1 MKKERRKLFHV
12 GVLRTIKMVSGCG
25 LVGRAVASKTR
36 GLQFKSGHR
45 QALYKGNLFSL
56 NCFEK
61 AKMKKKGPVMADF
74 YKNEL

>member
-45 QALYKGNLFSL
+45 QALYIEHLFAL
-56 NCFEK
+56 NYFEK
-61 AKMKKKGPVMADF
+61 TKMKKKGPVMADI